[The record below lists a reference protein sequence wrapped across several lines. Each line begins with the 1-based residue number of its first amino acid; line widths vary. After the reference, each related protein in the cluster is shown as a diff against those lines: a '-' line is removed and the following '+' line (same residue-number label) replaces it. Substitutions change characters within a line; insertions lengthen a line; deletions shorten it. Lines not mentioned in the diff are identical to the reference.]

1 METPARPVSCVLLPG
16 QNLFL
21 RDRTRGCDG
30 KKSIIVP
37 GNLIRNLSNY
47 RMSKEEFEEF
57 YSNKS
62 SYHLVFSTSYE
73 LMLTVWD
80 QMGVNEMRR
89 HFHLKQKSLR
99 FDGKNEEESETV
111 DSDNKGSGYFQEKMN
126 IFTTNLLFKF
136 RKEEVDQAERFP
148 EVRQLY
154 RINFEEG

>member
-1 METPARPVSCVLLPG
+1 
-16 QNLFL
+16 
-21 RDRTRGCDG
+21 
-30 KKSIIVP
+30 
-37 GNLIRNLSNY
+37 
-47 RMSKEEFEEF
+47 
-57 YSNKS
+57 
-62 SYHLVFSTSYE
+62 
-73 LMLTVWD
+73 MLTVWD

-111 DSDNKGSGYFQEKMN
+111 DSDNKGAGYFHEKMN